1 MSEAAEDAVPA
12 TQQAAPASNKRVAH
26 AAVIEVIAY
35 IVQIAIRLGSN
46 LVLTRLL
53 FPAAFGLMSLTQSI
67 LYVLWMLSDVGLS
80 QAVVMSKRGDD
91 PKYLDTAF
99 TLQAIRGVGL
109 WAVLVVLAWPLA
121 KVYAEPELLWLLPC
135 GSFTTV
141 IHGLSS
147 PRVFLL
153 RRQVK
158 PLALMQ
164 LTIGTQFIG
173 VITNI
178 AGAYAGFGVAS
189 LVAGGLVSTS
199 LESLWSH
206 FLPGS
211 NHRVKFRLDPE
222 SRHEILHFGRW
233 IFASSSL
240 TSLSQ
245 RGDQLLLGRLLGA
258 AKLGI
263 YQIALTLAELPEAL
277 ASNVV
282 NGVLYPT
289 LARVRNEQ
297 PEAFADHYYQ
307 IRRWLD
313 PLMHIGLGGLI
324 GLSDWI
330 IRLLYD
336 DRYLSAA
343 WMMRVLAIRASLQL
357 LSTVCE
363 ACFLARGESRFG
375 FRRNLFVTIMLMIA
389 MPIGHFLDGVEGV
402 LWGSVI
408 ARSMALVALWP
419 DAHKR
424 GFLRL
429 RNELLVIPYV
439 GSGYLIGKLAEL
451 MLDKLLPVA
460 MHLH

>member
-1 MSEAAEDAVPA
+1 MAESIEG
-12 TQQAAPASNKRVAH
+12 AAPPEQSDTQPAGRKLAH
-26 AAVIEVIAY
+26 AAIIEVVAY
-35 IVQIAIRLGSN
+35 VVQIGVRLGSN

-53 FPAAFGLMSLTQSI
+53 FPEAFGLMSLTQSI

-91 PKYLDTAF
+91 PRFLDTAF

-109 WAVLVVLAWPLA
+109 WVLLVLLAWPLA
-121 KVYAEPELLWLLPC
+121 QVYAEPQLLWLLPF

-158 PLALMQ
+158 PAALML
-164 LTIGTQFIG
+164 LTVTCQAVG
-173 VITNI
+173 VGTNI
-178 AGAYAGFGVAS
+178 AGAYMGFGVAS
-189 LVAGGLVSTS
+189 LVAGGLVATVV
-199 LESLWSH
+199 ETIWSH
-206 FLPGS
+206 YLPGS
-211 NHRVKFRLDPE
+211 THRVKFRIEPE
-222 SRHEILHFGRW
+222 ARHEILHFGRW

-258 AKLGI
+258 AGLGI

-277 ASNVV
+277 ATNVV
-282 NGVLYPT
+282 NGVIYPT
-289 LARVRNEQ
+289 LARVRNEA
-297 PEAFADHYYQ
+297 PESFADAYYQ
-307 IRRWLD
+307 IRLWLD
-313 PLMHIGLGGLI
+313 PLMHVSLGGLI
-324 GLSDWI
+324 GMSDWI
-330 IRLLYD
+330 IALLYD
-336 DRYLSAA
+336 DRYLGAA
-343 WMMRVLAIRASLQL
+343 SMMRVLAIRASLQL

-363 ACFLARGESRFG
+363 TCFLARGESKYG

-389 MPIGHFLDGVEGV
+389 MPVGHYLDGVQGV
-402 LWGSVI
+402 LWGSVV

-429 RNELLVIPYV
+429 SRELLVVPYV
-439 GSGYLIGKLAEL
+439 GAGYGLGLLFAY
-451 MLDKLLPVA
+451 LLPDF
-460 MHLH
+460 

>member
-1 MSEAAEDAVPA
+1 MVEAVES
-12 TQQAAPASNKRVAH
+12 AAPEQRNSRPAGGRLAK
-26 AAVIEVIAY
+26 AAVIEVVAY
-35 IVQIAIRLGSN
+35 IVQIAVRLGSN
-46 LVLTRLL
+46 LILTRLL
-53 FPAAFGLMSLTQSI
+53 FPEAFGLMSLTQSI

-91 PKYLDTAF
+91 PRFLDTAF

-109 WAVLVVLAWPLA
+109 WALLVLLAWPLA
-121 KVYAEPELLWLLPC
+121 QVYKEPQLLWLLPF
-135 GSFTTV
+135 GAFTTV

-147 PRVFLL
+147 PRIFLL

-158 PLALMQ
+158 PLALMM
-164 LTIGTQFIG
+164 LTVGCQIIG
-173 VITNI
+173 VLTNI
-178 AGAYAGFGVAS
+178 GGAWLGFGVAS
-189 LVAGGLVSTS
+189 LVAGGLVSNVVETI
-199 LESLWSH
+199 WSH

-211 NHRVKFRLDPE
+211 SHRVKFRIDPDC
-222 SRHEILHFGRW
+222 RHEILHFGRW

-240 TSLSQ
+240 TSLAQ

-282 NGVLYPT
+282 NGVIYPT
-289 LARVRNEQ
+289 LARVRNEA
-297 PEAFADHYYQ
+297 PERFADSYYQ
-307 IRRWLD
+307 IRLWLD
-313 PLMHIGLGGLI
+313 PLIHVGLGGLI

-330 IRLLYD
+330 IALLYD
-336 DRYLSAA
+336 DRYLGAA
-343 WMMRVLAIRASLQL
+343 AMMRVLAIRASIQL

-363 ACFLARGESRFG
+363 TCFLARGESRYG
-375 FRRNLFVTIMLMIA
+375 FRRNLFVTIMLVIA
-389 MPIGHFLDGVEGV
+389 MPVGHYLGGVQGV
-402 LWGSVI
+402 LWGSVL

-429 RNELLVIPYV
+429 SRELLVIPYL
-439 GSGYLIGKLAEL
+439 GGGYALGKLFEFSIV
-451 MLDKLLPVA
+451 KLQTL
-460 MHLH
+460 LS